1 MMPPGGIM
9 RRRSFLAAGAGLVAA
24 AATVTAQAA
33 PPAKSDKPAPA
44 GGGSGMA
51 AVADAAADC
60 VRKGEAC
67 LQHCLSM
74 LATGD
79 TSMAACSRTVRDVL
93 ATSHAL
99 ETLAASGGPR
109 AAALAKVAAD
119 VARDCQAEC
128 AKHAQH
134 PPCKACG
141 DACARLIAAIA
152 KLPA

>member
-1 MMPPGGIM
+1 M
-9 RRRSFLAAGAGLVAA
+9 RRRAFLAVGAGLVAA
-24 AATVTAQAA
+24 AASTRGRAA
-33 PPAKSDKPAPA
+33 PPKKSDKPAA
-44 GGGSGMA
+44 GASA

-67 LQHCLSM
+67 LQHCLAM

-79 TSMAACSRTVRDVL
+79 TSMATCSKTVRDML

-99 ETLAASGGPR
+99 ETLAVTGGPR
-109 AAALAKVAAD
+109 FNALAKVTAD

-134 PPCKACG
+134 PPCKECG
-141 DACARLIAAIA
+141 DACGRLIAAIA
-152 KLPA
+152 ALPA